1 MGTTVTTK
9 INEMGESLSSDS
21 SLNNSINNEN
31 NQKTF
36 VDLNDFSM
44 EEEKIQ
50 PREVNS
56 SSNNNTNNNTT
67 ITTSNNNNLTNTV
80 NTNQN
85 QATNLVILTEPI
97 SITASAANGSNTSSA
112 TAIPNG
118 HHIIITENKLTK
130 DLQIL
135 QTAISEAG
143 LNDVYQINQNSPLI
157 IRNNSAT
164 HSTASSINNNNN
176 GNSYITLT
184 TPTNNTNL
192 VTVSDMNIETILQMQ
207 CELLEQQK
215 ELKNIEIETME
226 QLKLLHQNINRL
238 AKKFDSFEN
247 VISNINKIT
256 PTNTATTTNTN
267 NNNSNKS
274 PSSQPVKIRRI
285 S

>member
-1 MGTTVTTK
+1 MGTTVTK
-9 INEMGESLSSDS
+9 INEIGEPISSDN
-21 SLNNSINNEN
+21 SLNNSLNSEI

-50 PREVNS
+50 PREVNNS
-56 SSNNNTNNNTT
+56 SSNNNNNA
-67 ITTSNNNNLTNTV
+67 NNSINSINV

-85 QATNLVILTEPI
+85 QTTNLVILTETLPI
-97 SITASAANGSNTSSA
+97 ATSTTNGTNTP
-112 TAIPNG
+112 AIPNG

-135 QTAISEAG
+135 QSAISEAA
-143 LNDVYQINQNSPLI
+143 LNDVYQINPNSPLI
-157 IRNNSAT
+157 IRNNSAIT
-164 HSTASSINNNNN
+164 PTTNSN

-184 TPTNNTNL
+184 TPTNNTNV

-247 VISNINKIT
+247 VISNINKLT
-256 PTNTATTTNTN
+256 PTNTTSVTI
-267 NNNSNKS
+267 NNSNKS
-274 PSSQPVKIRRI
+274 PSSQSVKIRRI

>member
-1 MGTTVTTK
+1 MGTTSK
-9 INEMGESLSSDS
+9 IGEIGESLSSDN

-50 PREVNS
+50 PRESNS
-56 SSNNNTNNNTT
+56 SSNNHNNGNDLE
-67 ITTSNNNNLTNTV
+67 NNV

-85 QATNLVILTEPI
+85 QTANLVILTESIPLSASATNE
-97 SITASAANGSNTSSA
+97 SITPTA
-112 TAIPNG
+112 AIPNG

-135 QTAISEAG
+135 QTAITEAG
-143 LNDVYQINQNSPLI
+143 LSDVYQINPNSPLI
-157 IRNNSAT
+157 IRNNSS
-164 HSTASSINNNNN
+164 STASSTTSNINN
-176 GNSYITLT
+176 NSYITLT
-184 TPTNNTNL
+184 TPTNNTNV

-247 VISNINKIT
+247 VISNINKLT
-256 PTNTATTTNTN
+256 TANNTN
-267 NNNSNKS
+267 ATNNNSNKS